1 MDLRQFAFIFEG
13 KKMGLFAVIKD
24 NIVDGIAVA
33 DAPLDVVG
41 VWVDVTNVQPM
52 PGPGWTYEN
61 NVFAPPPPPPPPP
74 PTWVITKVAM
84 ISRFTPQEYV
94 GIVSATSTDVEVQA
108 WYDLF
113 QAATQIN
120 LQDQRTVAGIESL
133 VAKNLLTQPRATE
146 ILTTP
151 AQPNEVP

>member
-1 MDLRQFAFIFEG
+1 MSLY
-13 KKMGLFAVIKD
+13 AVIKGE
-24 NIVDGIAVA
+24 IVDGIVIA
-33 DAPLDVVG
+33 DSPLDADG
-41 VWVDVTNVQPM
+41 TWICVDNVSPV
-52 PGPGWTYEN
+52 PGPYWTYTN
-61 NVFAPPPPPPPPP
+61 GVFSPPADPPPKP

-94 GIVSATSTDVEVQA
+94 GIVGATKTDVEVQA

-120 LQDQRTVAGIESL
+120 LQDQRTIAGIESM
-133 VAKNLLTQPRATE
+133 VPKNLLTQPRATE

-151 AQPNEVP
+151 AQPNEKP